1 MLACLL
7 VAAQLVENPRE
18 GVEVGRV
25 TLLEIDSLGRHLHR
39 LLEKG
44 NSTYLDTF
52 AWILYKLG
60 RYEQARK
67 HMRQALSLDRTESA
81 ELPLHYGDILFALN
95 ERFMAETY
103 WKKALGMGADKEAIE
118 LRLAIPKQAKD
129 KRVEE
134 FLVVD
139 KKKKK

>member
-1 MLACLL
+1 MTLNNYAYFISEETDD
-7 VAAQLVENPRE
+7 AE
-18 GVEVGRV
+18 
-25 TLLEIDSLGRHLHR
+25 LLEKAMKMSAKAIY
-39 LLEKG
+39 LEKG

-103 WKKALGMGADKEAIE
+103 WKKALDMGADKEAIE